1 MALLVLLTPVLT
13 SLASDECIGGR
24 GGFGYRLLKSEALN
38 AGIGEIGM
46 CVSCN
51 SHLEL
56 VESIGQRKGL
66 ISSIDIVC
74 SNSTCKRS
82 VNVCIIL

>member
-1 MALLVLLTPVLT
+1 MQALERLV
-13 SLASDECIGGR
+13 
-24 GGFGYRLLKSEALN
+24 
-38 AGIGEIGM
+38 

-56 VESIGQRKGL
+56 VESFGQRKGL

-82 VNVCIIL
+82 VNVSDPFNRFTVMSA